1 MMSLVILGASSFGR
15 TVPMF
20 FRSRTEI
27 LHGLG
32 GSFEGS
38 SPPSSLS
45 DHDVGEKR
53 RVVRSL
59 GNPD

>member
-1 MMSLVILGASSFGR
+1 
-15 TVPMF
+15 MF

-32 GSFEGS
+32 GSSEGS

-59 GNPD
+59 GNPDSD